1 VLDLLARVE
10 SEGRFDPSVVGTRV
24 LSRVPSIAAVVFVAL
39 RWDEA
44 RRSFAAEIRNRGAT
58 CAAFV
63 VEAKADD
70 TGDTGV
76 AAEARRISPDM
87 IREGREV
94 AL

>member
-1 VLDLLARVE
+1 VA
-10 SEGRFDPSVVGTRV
+10 
-24 LSRVPSIAAVVFVAL
+24 FVAL

-63 VEAKADD
+63 VEGRADEA
-70 TGDTGV
+70 GDID
-76 AAEARRISPDM
+76 AAEAKRVSPDV
-87 IREGREV
+87 IREGLEV